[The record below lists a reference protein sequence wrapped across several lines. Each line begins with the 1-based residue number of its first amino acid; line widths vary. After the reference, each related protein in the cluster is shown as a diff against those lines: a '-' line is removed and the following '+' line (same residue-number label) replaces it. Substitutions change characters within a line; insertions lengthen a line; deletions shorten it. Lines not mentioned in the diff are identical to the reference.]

1 MPSRREWVV
10 LLGVAVAARVLV
22 GGVLLADWPIASDA
36 ARYVNEATELARTFE
51 RREAYYFPAGMIWI
65 LAAAYALLGSS
76 TAVTRAVTIALS
88 ALAVPFVVRL
98 ARELSTDPRAP
109 RITGWI
115 AALYPPSL
123 LSSGY
128 PGSQSLA
135 YPTFVAAA
143 VLFLAAWRLRSSAR
157 AAAAGAVLG
166 VFSIT
171 RSSAF
176 TVAFA
181 LLALWCVR
189 LYLDRRQGAEGLAA
203 KLGVG
208 AAALAALLAVIS
220 PVLVHHWR
228 LGEGLTLATCDAWNL
243 FAGNNPYTPLYRTGY
258 LAHKHQSNFPPEVA
272 RYLAEFEQ
280 QPVDPRGAMR
290 REALRYVLEHP
301 WTSALRTVNR
311 VRGFWG
317 FDHANSALIQ
327 KGLGLGELQ
336 LGGLLLLEAGGYA
349 SVAALALLAAFVAR
363 DRLRAG
369 PVGFV
374 LLLIV
379 SYQVAF
385 MLAFAHS
392 NFHVPVMPLLMP
404 LAAVS
409 ASRLAE
415 DRGAALLRS
424 RGAWLAL
431 AAFAAVQIEYGYFA
445 LLYR

>member
-1 MPSRREWVV
+1 VPSRREWGV
-10 LLGVAVAARVLV
+10 LLAVAVCARVLV
-22 GGVLLADWPIASDA
+22 GGVLLADWPIVSDA
-36 ARYVNEATELARTFE
+36 ARYVNEARELAQSFE
-51 RREAYYFPAGMIWI
+51 RHDAYFFPAGMIWA
-65 LAAAYALLGSS
+65 LAGAYALLGSS

-88 ALAVPFVVRL
+88 ALAVPCVVRL
-98 ARELSTDPRAP
+98 TRELSTDPRAP
-109 RITGWI
+109 RLAGWI

-135 YPTFVAAA
+135 YPTFVASAA
-143 VLFLAAWRLRSSAR
+143 LLLAAWRLRSSAR

-166 VFSIT
+166 IFSIT

-176 TVAFA
+176 TVVFA
-181 LLALWCVR
+181 LCALWIVR
-189 LYLDRRQGAEGLAA
+189 LYLDRRGDAAELRG

-208 AAALAALLAVIS
+208 AAALAAWIAVIS
-220 PVLVHHWR
+220 PVVVHHLR
-228 LGEGLTLATCDAWNL
+228 LGEGLTLATCDAWNV
-243 FAGNNPYTPLYRTGY
+243 FAGNNKYTPLYRTGY
-258 LAHKHQSNFPPEVA
+258 FAHKHLSTFPPEIA
-272 RYLAEFEQ
+272 QYLAEFEYR
-280 QPVDPRGAMR
+280 PVDARGAMR
-290 REALRYVLEHP
+290 REVLAYVRDHP
-301 WTSALRTVNR
+301 WLTALRTVNR
-311 VRGFWG
+311 TRAFWG
-317 FDHANSALIQ
+317 FDHAGSAQIQ
-327 KGLGLGELQ
+327 KGLGLSELA

-349 SVAALALLAAFVAR
+349 AVAVLALLAAFIAR

-369 PVGFV
+369 PVGVV
-374 LLLIV
+374 LLLIG

-404 LAAVS
+404 LAAVG

>member
-1 MPSRREWVV
+1 VPSRREWVV
-10 LLGVAVAARVLV
+10 LLAVAAAARVLV
-22 GGVLLADWPIASDA
+22 GGVLLADWPITSDA
-36 ARYVNEATELARTFE
+36 ARYVNEAIELAHSFE
-51 RREAYYFPAGMIWI
+51 RREAYYFPAGMIWA
-65 LAAAYALLGSS
+65 LAAAYTLLGSS
-76 TAVTRAVTIALS
+76 TAVTRAVTILLS
-88 ALAVPFVVRL
+88 LLAVPCVVRL
-98 ARELSTDPRAP
+98 TRELSTDPRAP
-109 RITGWI
+109 RIAGWI

-143 VLFLAAWRLRSSAR
+143 MLFLSAWRLRSSAR

-176 TVAFA
+176 TVVFA
-181 LLALWCVR
+181 LAALWCVR
-189 LYLDRRQGAEGLAA
+189 LYLDRREGDGDVRA
-203 KLGVG
+203 KLGIA
-208 AAALAALLAVIS
+208 AAALAAWIAVIS
-220 PVLVHHWR
+220 PVIVHHWR
-228 LGEGLTLATCDAWNL
+228 LGEGITLATCDAWNV
-243 FAGNNPYTPLYRTGY
+243 FAGNNKYTPLYRTGY
-258 LAHKHQSNFPPEVA
+258 LAHKHLSKFPPQVTQ
-272 RYLAEFEQ
+272 YLAEFEYR
-280 QPVDPRGAMR
+280 PVDARGAMR
-290 REALRYVLEHP
+290 REVLEYVREHP
-301 WTSALRTVNR
+301 WTTALRTVNR
-311 VRGFWG
+311 ARAFWG

-327 KGLGLGELQ
+327 KGLGLSELQ

-349 SVAALALLAAFVAR
+349 AVAVLALLAAFIGR

-369 PVGFV
+369 PAGFV
-374 LLLIV
+374 LLMIG
-379 SYQVAF
+379 SYQLAF

-409 ASRLAE
+409 VAKLAE
-415 DRGAALLRS
+415 DRGAALLGS